1 MNIKEALIWAIK
13 ILKRKKIQSPAL
25 NAEILLAFAIKK
37 PKEYLFAYPE
47 KKLKNLEIKNFKK
60 LINRRAHHEPVAYIT
75 GHKEFFGLDF
85 VVNKNVLI
93 PRPETELLVEETI
106 KLLKTNQLTPK
117 SYIIDI
123 GTGSGAI
130 IVSLAGSLPLPEGEV
145 RRGWERPKLI
155 AIDTSSRSLK
165 IAKQNAKSNL
175 RTNPPYPPL
184 TRGHEIARP
193 LLLEGQNKITFLR
206 GNLIEPL
213 FNQKLEISNL
223 KLVLLANL
231 PYLTTKEWRNSQP
244 EIKKYEPR
252 MALDGGPDGLKYFR
266 ELFRQINNLRQSAQ
280 DPRKSA
286 FNKNPRLS
294 AILEIGYNQAKAI
307 KKLAKQY
314 LLEYEVEIKKDLAGF
329 DRLAIIK

>member
-1 MNIKEALIWAIK
+1 MNIKETLLWATK
-13 ILKRKKIQSPAL
+13 ILKKKKIQPPTL
-25 NAEILLAFAIKK
+25 DAEILLAFAIKK
-37 PKEYLFAYPE
+37 PKEYLFTYPE
-47 KKLKNLEIKNFKK
+47 KELKNLEIKNFKK
-60 LINRRAHHEPVAYIT
+60 LINRRARHEPVAYIT

-85 VVNKNVLI
+85 IVNKNVLI
-93 PRPETELLVEETI
+93 PRPETELLVEEALQYAI
-106 KLLKTNQLTPK
+106 DYKP
-117 SYIIDI
+117 SAIIDI

-193 LLLEGQNKITFLR
+193 LLLEGQNKITFLH

-213 FNQKLEISNL
+213 LNQKKENKNL
-223 KLVLLANL
+223 NLIILANL
-231 PYLTTKEWRNSQP
+231 PYLTTKEWQKCQP

-252 MALDGGPDGLKYFR
+252 LALDGGPDGLKYYR
-266 ELFRQINNLRQSAQ
+266 ELFKQINDLCQSAQ
-280 DPRKSA
+280 
-286 FNKNPRLS
+286 NPRLS
-294 AILEIGYNQAKAI
+294 AFLEIGYNQAKAI
-307 KKLAKQY
+307 KKLAKKY
-314 LLEYEVEIKKDLAGF
+314 LPEYKVEIKKDLAGF